1 MAISPIPHW
10 FEGSEYTHKVAA
22 CIMKYGPIS
31 RITLAQILGLSQGAV
46 SRITSDLIYAG
57 VIEETPMAP
66 GQGGRLPK
74 DFVRKNSQKA
84 AQKSGQKENTER
96 RGRPQTGLRIVANAR
111 TFVGMKINT
120 THITAVAVNAIGQ
133 IVTGCH
139 DLPLDDDSPESV
151 VDVIKQLTMD
161 CADEAVMSG
170 LPAPCAVGVSLGG
183 HITDDSVTTFAPFL
197 HWSKPVEFSAMIRKA
212 TGLPTGIYN
221 DIDSLA
227 VDACLF
233 GSGVGLNSFAVVTI
247 GIGVGYSLTVN
258 GEPIDNPDKSYGL
271 VGHILVDPD
280 GPRCISGHKGC
291 ATCLTDNSIATEY
304 SEMIGRPATFDEFAA
319 AARASKTQA
328 TNLVNRTCFR
338 LGTLIATIA
347 NLAMPDKIMIAGESS
362 FIAKLGIDNLR
373 NGINMYRHSQ
383 AAPVDFEIAEHDWSL
398 WSKAA
403 AAQAIRQYVG

>member
-57 VIEETPMAP
+57 VIEETPMAA
-66 GQGGRLPK
+66 GHGGKLPK
-74 DFVRKNSQKA
+74 DFLRKS
-84 AQKSGQKENTER
+84 AQKSIQKENTER
-96 RGRPQTGLRIVANAR
+96 RGRPQTGLRIIANAR

-120 THITAVAVNAIGQ
+120 THITAVTVNALGQ

-151 VDVIKQLTMD
+151 VDVIRQLTMD
-161 CADEAVMSG
+161 CADEAIMAG
-170 LPAPCAVGVSLGG
+170 LPSPCAVGVSLGG

-221 DIDSLA
+221 DIDSLV
-227 VDACLF
+227 VDACMF

-304 SEMIGRPATFDEFAA
+304 SEMIGHPATFDEFAA
-319 AARASKTQA
+319 AARQQ
-328 TNLVNRTCFR
+328 N
-338 LGTLIATIA
+338 
-347 NLAMPDKIMIAGESS
+347 AGHESGEPHL
-362 FIAKLGIDNLR
+362 FPFGYIDRDHRQSCHARQNHDR
-373 NGINMYRHSQ
+373 WRIVVHCETRH
-383 AAPVDFEIAEHDWSL
+383 
-398 WSKAA
+398 
-403 AAQAIRQYVG
+403 RQPA

>member
-1 MAISPIPHW
+1 MQIN
-10 FEGSEYTHKVAA
+10 KVA
-22 CIMKYGPIS
+22 
-31 RITLAQILGLSQGAV
+31 
-46 SRITSDLIYAG
+46 
-57 VIEETPMAP
+57 
-66 GQGGRLPK
+66 
-74 DFVRKNSQKA
+74 
-84 AQKSGQKENTER
+84 
-96 RGRPQTGLRIVANAR
+96 
-111 TFVGMKINT
+111 FVGK
-120 THITAVAVNAIGQ
+120 G
-133 IVTGCH
+133 
-139 DLPLDDDSPESV
+139 
-151 VDVIKQLTMD
+151 
-161 CADEAVMSG
+161 
-170 LPAPCAVGVSLGG
+170 
-183 HITDDSVTTFAPFL
+183 
-197 HWSKPVEFSAMIRKA
+197 
-212 TGLPTGIYN
+212 
-221 DIDSLA
+221 
-227 VDACLF
+227 
-233 GSGVGLNSFAVVTI
+233 GVGLLYGSMIAQALGNDAVEYTMDDARFERHANDA
-247 GIGVGYSLTVN
+247 LTVN

-304 SEMIGRPATFDEFAA
+304 SEMIGHPATFDEFAA

>member
-304 SEMIGRPATFDEFAA
+304 SEMIGHPATFDEFAA

-347 NLAMPDKIMIAGESS
+347 NLAMPDKIIIAGESS

>member
-1 MAISPIPHW
+1 
-10 FEGSEYTHKVAA
+10 
-22 CIMKYGPIS
+22 
-31 RITLAQILGLSQGAV
+31 
-46 SRITSDLIYAG
+46 
-57 VIEETPMAP
+57 
-66 GQGGRLPK
+66 
-74 DFVRKNSQKA
+74 
-84 AQKSGQKENTER
+84 
-96 RGRPQTGLRIVANAR
+96 
-111 TFVGMKINT
+111 
-120 THITAVAVNAIGQ
+120 
-133 IVTGCH
+133 
-139 DLPLDDDSPESV
+139 
-151 VDVIKQLTMD
+151 MD
-161 CADEAVMSG
+161 CADEAIMAG
-170 LPAPCAVGVSLGG
+170 LPSPCAVGVSLGG

-258 GEPIDNPDKSYGL
+258 GEPVNNPDKSYGL

-304 SEMIGRPATFDEFAA
+304 SKIIGRPATFDEFAA

-362 FIAKLGIDNLR
+362 FIAKLGVGDLR

-383 AAPVDFEIAEHDWSL
+383 AAPVDFEIADHDWAM
-398 WSKAA
+398 WGKAA

>member
-151 VDVIKQLTMD
+151 VDVIRQLTMD
-161 CADEAVMSG
+161 CADEAIMAG
-170 LPAPCAVGVSLGG
+170 LPSPCAVGVSLGG
-183 HITDDSVTTFAPFL
+183 HIVDDSMVTFAPFL
-197 HWSKPVEFSAMIRKA
+197 HWSKPVEFSALIQEA

-221 DIDSLA
+221 DIDSLV
-227 VDACLF
+227 VDACMF

-304 SEMIGRPATFDEFAA
+304 SEIIGHPATFDEFAA

>member
-57 VIEETPMAP
+57 VIEETPMAA
-66 GQGGRLPK
+66 GHGGRLPK

-84 AQKSGQKENTER
+84 AQKSEQKENTER

-227 VDACLF
+227 VDACMF

-258 GEPIDNPDKSYGL
+258 GEPVNNPDKSYGL

-304 SEMIGRPATFDEFAA
+304 SKIIGRPATFDEFAA

>member
-304 SEMIGRPATFDEFAA
+304 SEMIGHPATFDEFAA

-362 FIAKLGIDNLR
+362 FIVKLGIDNLR

>member
-57 VIEETPMAP
+57 VIEETPMAA
-66 GQGGRLPK
+66 GHGGRLPK

-258 GEPIDNPDKSYGL
+258 GEPVNNPDKSYGL

-304 SEMIGRPATFDEFAA
+304 SKIIGRPATFDEFAA

>member
-151 VDVIKQLTMD
+151 VDVIRQLTMD
-161 CADEAVMSG
+161 CADEAIMAG
-170 LPAPCAVGVSLGG
+170 LPSPCAVGVSLGG
-183 HITDDSVTTFAPFL
+183 HIVDDSMVTFAPFL
-197 HWSKPVEFSAMIRKA
+197 HWSKPVEFSALIQEA

-221 DIDSLA
+221 DIDSLV
-227 VDACLF
+227 VDACMF

-304 SEMIGRPATFDEFAA
+304 SEMIGHPATFDEFAA

>member
-57 VIEETPMAP
+57 VIEETPMAA
-66 GQGGRLPK
+66 GHGGKLPK
-74 DFVRKNSQKA
+74 DFLRKNSQKA

-258 GEPIDNPDKSYGL
+258 GEPVNNPDKSYGL

-304 SEMIGRPATFDEFAA
+304 SKIIGRPATFDEFAA

-362 FIAKLGIDNLR
+362 FIAKLGVGDLR

>member
-1 MAISPIPHW
+1 
-10 FEGSEYTHKVAA
+10 
-22 CIMKYGPIS
+22 MKYGPIS

-258 GEPIDNPDKSYGL
+258 GEPVNNPDKSYGL

-304 SEMIGRPATFDEFAA
+304 SKIIGRPATFDEFAA

-362 FIAKLGIDNLR
+362 FIAKLGVGDLR

-383 AAPVDFEIAEHDWSL
+383 AAPVDFEIADHDWAM
-398 WSKAA
+398 WGKAA

>member
-22 CIMKYGPIS
+22 CVMKYGPIS

-57 VIEETPMAP
+57 VIEETPMAA
-66 GQGGRLPK
+66 GHGGKLPK
-74 DFVRKNSQKA
+74 DFLRKS
-84 AQKSGQKENTER
+84 AQKSIQKENTER
-96 RGRPQTGLRIVANAR
+96 RGRPQTGLRIIANAR

-139 DLPLDDDSPESV
+139 DLPLDDDSPETV
-151 VDVIKQLTMD
+151 VDVIRQLTMD
-161 CADEAVMSG
+161 CADEAIMAG
-170 LPAPCAVGVSLGG
+170 LPSPCAVGVSLGG
-183 HITDDSVTTFAPFL
+183 HIVDDSMVTFAPFL
-197 HWSKPVEFSAMIRKA
+197 HWSKPVEFSALIQEA

-221 DIDSLA
+221 DIDSLV
-227 VDACLF
+227 VDACMF

-304 SEMIGRPATFDEFAA
+304 SEMIGHPATFDEFAA

>member
-10 FEGSEYTHKVAA
+10 FEGSEYPHKVAA

-258 GEPIDNPDKSYGL
+258 GEPVNNPDKSYGL
-271 VGHILVDPD
+271 VGHILVDAV

-304 SEMIGRPATFDEFAA
+304 SKIIGRPATFDEFAA

-362 FIAKLGIDNLR
+362 FIAKLGVGDLR

-383 AAPVDFEIAEHDWSL
+383 AAPVDFEIADHDWAM
-398 WSKAA
+398 WGKAA

>member
-258 GEPIDNPDKSYGL
+258 GEPVNNPDKSYGL

-304 SEMIGRPATFDEFAA
+304 SKIIGRPATFDEFAA

-362 FIAKLGIDNLR
+362 FIAKLGVGDLR

-383 AAPVDFEIAEHDWSL
+383 AAPVDFEIADHDWSL

>member
-57 VIEETPMAP
+57 VIEETPMAA
-66 GQGGRLPK
+66 GHGGRLPK

-258 GEPIDNPDKSYGL
+258 GEPVNNPDKSYGL

-304 SEMIGRPATFDEFAA
+304 SKIIGRPATFDEFAA

-362 FIAKLGIDNLR
+362 FIAKLGVGDLR

-383 AAPVDFEIAEHDWSL
+383 AAPVDFEIADHDWSL

>member
-1 MAISPIPHW
+1 MAIHPIPQW
-10 FEGSEYTHKVAA
+10 FEGSEYTHEVAA
-22 CIMKYGPIS
+22 CITKYGPIS
-31 RITLAQILGLSQGAV
+31 RITLAHILGLSQGAV
-46 SRITSDLIYAG
+46 SRITSDLIHNG
-57 VIEETPMAP
+57 VIVETEP
-66 GQGGRLPK
+66 GETMSATLPK
-74 DFVRKNSQKA
+74 DFTA
-84 AQKSGQKENTER
+84 ASNTER
-96 RGRPQTGLRIVANAR
+96 RGRPQTGLKLNCRSK
-111 TFVGMKINT
+111 TFVGIKLNGTMA
-120 THITAVAVNAIGQ
+120 HAVVVDAGNN

-139 DLPLDDDSPESV
+139 EAPITDSAPDMV
-151 VDVIKQLTMD
+151 TQTLTRLISD
-161 CADEAVMSG
+161 CSSEAITTG
-170 LPAPCAVGVSLGG
+170 LPRPYAVGIAVGG
-183 HITDDSVTTFAPFL
+183 HIEHDTTITFAPFL
-197 HWSKPVEFSAMIRKA
+197 HWSKPVEFSALIQEA

-221 DIDSLA
+221 DIDSLV
-227 VDACLF
+227 VDACMF

-304 SEMIGRPATFDEFAA
+304 SEMIGHPATFDEFAA

-398 WSKAA
+398 WGKAA

>member
-22 CIMKYGPIS
+22 CIMKYDPIS

-258 GEPIDNPDKSYGL
+258 GEPVNNPDKSYGL

-304 SEMIGRPATFDEFAA
+304 SKIIGRLATFDEFAA

-362 FIAKLGIDNLR
+362 FIAKLGVGDLR

-383 AAPVDFEIAEHDWSL
+383 AAPVDFEIADHDWAM
-398 WSKAA
+398 WGKAA

>member
-74 DFVRKNSQKA
+74 DFVRKNSQKT

-111 TFVGMKINT
+111 TFVGMKNNT

-258 GEPIDNPDKSYGL
+258 GEPVNNPDKSYGL

-304 SEMIGRPATFDEFAA
+304 SKIIGRPATFDEFAA

>member
-183 HITDDSVTTFAPFL
+183 HITDDSATTFAPFL

-304 SEMIGRPATFDEFAA
+304 SEIIGHLATFDEFAA

>member
-96 RGRPQTGLRIVANAR
+96 RGRPQTGLRIVANAC

-221 DIDSLA
+221 DIDSLV
-227 VDACLF
+227 VDACMF

-304 SEMIGRPATFDEFAA
+304 SEMIGHPATFDEFAA

-398 WSKAA
+398 WGKAA

>member
-57 VIEETPMAP
+57 VIEETPMAA
-66 GQGGRLPK
+66 GHGGKLPK
-74 DFVRKNSQKA
+74 DFLRKS
-84 AQKSGQKENTER
+84 AQKSIQKENTER
-96 RGRPQTGLRIVANAR
+96 RGRPQTGLRIIANAR

-151 VDVIKQLTMD
+151 VDVIRQLTMD
-161 CADEAVMSG
+161 CADEAIMAG
-170 LPAPCAVGVSLGG
+170 LPSPCAVGVSLGG

-221 DIDSLA
+221 DIDSLV
-227 VDACLF
+227 VDACMF

-258 GEPIDNPDKSYGL
+258 GEPVNNPDKSYGL

-304 SEMIGRPATFDEFAA
+304 SKIIGRPATFDEFAA

-383 AAPVDFEIAEHDWSL
+383 AAPVDFEIAEHDWAL
-398 WSKAA
+398 WAKAA

>member
-57 VIEETPMAP
+57 VIEETPMAA
-66 GQGGRLPK
+66 GHGGRLPK

-258 GEPIDNPDKSYGL
+258 GEPVNNPDKSYGL

-304 SEMIGRPATFDEFAA
+304 SKIIGRPATFDEFAA

-362 FIAKLGIDNLR
+362 FIAKLGVGDLR

>member
-133 IVTGCH
+133 IVTRCR
-139 DLPLDDDSPESV
+139 S
-151 VDVIKQLTMD
+151 
-161 CADEAVMSG
+161 
-170 LPAPCAVGVSLGG
+170 
-183 HITDDSVTTFAPFL
+183 TT
-197 HWSKPVEFSAMIRKA
+197 
-212 TGLPTGIYN
+212 
-221 DIDSLA
+221 
-227 VDACLF
+227 
-233 GSGVGLNSFAVVTI
+233 
-247 GIGVGYSLTVN
+247 
-258 GEPIDNPDKSYGL
+258 
-271 VGHILVDPD
+271 
-280 GPRCISGHKGC
+280 
-291 ATCLTDNSIATEY
+291 
-304 SEMIGRPATFDEFAA
+304 
-319 AARASKTQA
+319 
-328 TNLVNRTCFR
+328 
-338 LGTLIATIA
+338 
-347 NLAMPDKIMIAGESS
+347 
-362 FIAKLGIDNLR
+362 
-373 NGINMYRHSQ
+373 
-383 AAPVDFEIAEHDWSL
+383 
-398 WSKAA
+398 
-403 AAQAIRQYVG
+403 IRQNRWSTSSNS

>member
-161 CADEAVMSG
+161 CADEAIMAG
-170 LPAPCAVGVSLGG
+170 LPSPCAVGVSLGG
-183 HITDDSVTTFAPFL
+183 HIVDDSMVTFAPFL
-197 HWSKPVEFSAMIRKA
+197 HWSKPVEFSALIQEA

-221 DIDSLA
+221 DIDSLV
-227 VDACLF
+227 VDACMF
-233 GSGVGLNSFAVVTI
+233 GAGVGLNSFAVVTI

-304 SEMIGRPATFDEFAA
+304 SEMIGHPATFDEFAA

-362 FIAKLGIDNLR
+362 FIAKLGIDDLR

-383 AAPVDFEIAEHDWSL
+383 ATPVDFEIAEHDWSL

>member
-1 MAISPIPHW
+1 M
-10 FEGSEYTHKVAA
+10 
-22 CIMKYGPIS
+22 
-31 RITLAQILGLSQGAV
+31 
-46 SRITSDLIYAG
+46 
-57 VIEETPMAP
+57 
-66 GQGGRLPK
+66 
-74 DFVRKNSQKA
+74 
-84 AQKSGQKENTER
+84 
-96 RGRPQTGLRIVANAR
+96 
-111 TFVGMKINT
+111 
-120 THITAVAVNAIGQ
+120 
-133 IVTGCH
+133 
-139 DLPLDDDSPESV
+139 
-151 VDVIKQLTMD
+151 
-161 CADEAVMSG
+161 
-170 LPAPCAVGVSLGG
+170 
-183 HITDDSVTTFAPFL
+183 
-197 HWSKPVEFSAMIRKA
+197 
-212 TGLPTGIYN
+212 
-221 DIDSLA
+221 
-227 VDACLF
+227 F

-258 GEPIDNPDKSYGL
+258 GEPIENPDKSYGL
-271 VGHILVDPD
+271 VGHTLVDPD

-304 SEMIGRPATFDEFAA
+304 SEMIGHPATFDEFAA

-398 WSKAA
+398 WGKAA

>member
-57 VIEETPMAP
+57 VIEETPMAA
-66 GQGGRLPK
+66 GHGGRLPK

-258 GEPIDNPDKSYGL
+258 GEPVNNPDKSYGL

-304 SEMIGRPATFDEFAA
+304 SKIIGRRPHSTNSRPPRAPAKH
-319 AARASKTQA
+319 RP
-328 TNLVNRTCFR
+328 R
-338 LGTLIATIA
+338 I
-347 NLAMPDKIMIAGESS
+347 
-362 FIAKLGIDNLR
+362 
-373 NGINMYRHSQ
+373 
-383 AAPVDFEIAEHDWSL
+383 W
-398 WSKAA
+398 
-403 AAQAIRQYVG
+403 

>member
-221 DIDSLA
+221 DIDSLV
-227 VDACLF
+227 VDACMF

-304 SEMIGRPATFDEFAA
+304 SEIIGHPATFDEFAA